1 MNDDINWKVD
11 WWVTWLLSFL
21 ICLIVQGIIYKI
33 YKCKPLEN
41 EKHKDI
47 YMGVNGV
54 FIVIDVFL
62 LFVASEVL

>member
-1 MNDDINWKVD
+1 MNEYSMNWKID
-11 WWVTWLLSFL
+11 WWISWLVSFL
-21 ICLIVQGIIYKI
+21 LCLLVQGIIYKT
-33 YKCKPLEN
+33 KPLDN

-54 FIVIDVFL
+54 FIVIDIFM